1 MGNIGEETRRGLLV
15 LLTWVLG
22 WGVGAFLV
30 ALLAPSFI
38 LALLGMLLLN
48 ALGLVLAWRS
58 RAIPSGQD
66 TEWSDAHDLPLAMSP
81 AFRRQRTYVPPTRP
95 LDLTACPALP
105 GSEAPVATAR
115 QTYIYDN

>member
-66 TEWSDAHDLPLAMSP
+66 TEWSDAHHIPPATSP
-81 AFRRQRTYVPPTRP
+81 ASHRQRTYVPPTRP
-95 LDLTACPALP
+95 LVLTASPPLP
-105 GSEAPVATAR
+105 GAEGPIATAR